1 MSILTNFKSI
11 LIDNISVNQDD
22 ITYNDGLNFG
32 RFTTSSET
40 KDFTIEITK
49 AAFLLKLNDI
59 YDVVKSEIKIDDDMY
74 NDTSEF
80 SKVNYCSL
88 EELLTKPTSLF
99 EIFTTYLQD
108 PFFVYLTSKNPTFV
122 INSISKIIVANDIKI
137 QGKVFVKNSF

>member
-11 LIDNISVNQDD
+11 LIDNISINQDN
-22 ITYNDGLNFG
+22 IAYNNGLNFG

-59 YDVVKSEIKIDDDMY
+59 YDVVKSEIKVDDDMY

-88 EELLTKPTSLF
+88 EELLTKPN
-99 EIFTTYLQD
+99 IF
-108 PFFVYLTSKNPTFV
+108 
-122 INSISKIIVANDIKI
+122 I
-137 QGKVFVKNSF
+137 